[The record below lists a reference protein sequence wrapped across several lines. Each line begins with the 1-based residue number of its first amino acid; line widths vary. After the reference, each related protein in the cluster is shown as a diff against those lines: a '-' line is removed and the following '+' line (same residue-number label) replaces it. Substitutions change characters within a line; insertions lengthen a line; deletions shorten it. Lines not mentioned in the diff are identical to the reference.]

1 MQHGARRGALTCM
14 EQNLGPHMEQKWAVL
29 AGSCG
34 RVASWNS
41 RAVTGSS
48 DRLNWSYLQRRHP
61 MSVQIILLSM
71 QIADNSKTIYQCLH
85 TARCSGMTGWG
96 GASSGGR
103 GAHQRN
109 SNRALDRALSHSW
122 A

>member
-48 DRLNWSYLQRRHP
+48 DRLNWSYLRWRAIRL
-61 MSVQIILLSM
+61 SIQIIHLLM
-71 QIADNSKTIYQCLH
+71 QIADNSKTIYQYWP
-85 TARCSGMTGWG
+85 TA
-96 GASSGGR
+96 
-103 GAHQRN
+103 
-109 SNRALDRALSHSW
+109 
-122 A
+122 